1 MHLNIKRPLLLRL
14 FILGFL
20 CLCLLW
26 SLGLLR
32 VSPGANL
39 KRIGFAEWQP
49 RDSAGEFVYKGKLW
63 ILGGWKTGPVEL
75 LRDVW
80 NSTDGVKWS
89 LVQPK
94 LPFDYTDLPM
104 TIVFKDKMWVLGGNR
119 LSDPEHPTSNA
130 IWNSDDGIQW
140 TKVQDAA
147 AWSPRTATPIV
158 EWNGELWIFGGE
170 EVVNGKPILRNDVWR
185 SSDGINWTKVTE
197 HAAWQP
203 RAFHTAL
210 AYKGKLWVI
219 GGGSYA
225 PDFIALND
233 VWSSVD
239 GVNWTKVS
247 DAPWHGRIWF
257 SGVVYRDLMWIV
269 GGWSKKTL
277 NLDDI
282 WYSGDGIKW
291 TRLALAGSWRGR
303 HEQSTYVFNDKIF
316 VAGGHADPITNE
328 VWELNVPSPKDEH

>member
-1 MHLNIKRPLLLRL
+1 MHSKTKRPLLIFLSGTGL
-14 FILGFL
+14 L
-20 CLCLLW
+20 CLCLAW
-26 SLGLLR
+26 FLGLLH
-32 VSPGANL
+32 VFPEAKV
-39 KRIGFAEWQP
+39 KRIGVAEWQP

-63 ILGGWKTGPVEL
+63 ILGGWKTDPPAL

-80 NSTDGVKWS
+80 NSADGVKWN

-119 LSDPEHPTSNA
+119 LSDPVHPTSNA
-130 IWNSDDGIQW
+130 VWNSEDGIQW
-140 TKVQDAA
+140 TKVQEAS

-158 EWNGELWIFGGE
+158 EWNGKLWILGGK
-170 EVVNGKPILRNDVWR
+170 EVANGKSIYKNDVWS
-185 SSDGINWTKVTE
+185 SSDGINWEKVTE

-203 RAFHTAL
+203 RAYHKAL
-210 AYKGKLWVI
+210 AYKGKLWVM

-233 VWSSVD
+233 VWNSDD
-239 GVNWTKVS
+239 GVTWTKVS

-257 SGVVYRDLMWIV
+257 SGVVYRDLMWVI

-277 NLDDI
+277 NLKGI
-282 WYSGDGIKW
+282 WYSDDGIKW
-291 TRLALAGSWRGR
+291 TRSDFSEDWRGR
-303 HEQSTYVFNDKIF
+303 HEASTYVFNDKII
-316 VAGGHADPITNE
+316 VAGGHADPVTNE
-328 VWELNVPSPKDEH
+328 VWALDIPTPTDGQ